1 MPLPMQI
8 QFLREAVII
17 WKRLS
22 YSLNQNEQERS
33 KVKRGWQEHIT
44 LVSLLSRSL
53 ADWGGWIFFYF
64 LSVRTLHSPWHLLDA
79 IKQKNNNPADVTSE
93 VKIIVVITAIAPN
106 VSIDTG
112 AVRNA
117 FHKYIYST
125 NPTRQSLS
133 NSLHSGEPEAY
144 RVRVWFCAKI
154 LKAGN
159 WQSWD

>member
-1 MPLPMQI
+1 MPK
-8 QFLREAVII
+8 E
-17 WKRLS
+17 K
-22 YSLNQNEQERS
+22 
-33 KVKRGWQEHIT
+33 KKH
-44 LVSLLSRSL
+44 
-53 ADWGGWIFFYF
+53 
-64 LSVRTLHSPWHLLDA
+64 
-79 IKQKNNNPADVTSE
+79 NPADVTSE
-93 VKIIVVITAIAPN
+93 VKIIIVITTIAPN

-112 AVRNA
+112 VVPNA

-144 RVRVWFCAKI
+144 RVRVWFCAEI

>member
-1 MPLPMQI
+1 MHASAH
-8 QFLREAVII
+8 AVIV
-17 WKRLS
+17 S
-22 YSLNQNEQERS
+22 QRS
-33 KVKRGWQEHIT
+33 CHYLEEAE
-44 LVSLLSRSL
+44 LLSESERTRKKQDKEGV
-53 ADWGGWIFFYF
+53 ARTYYFGFIAKHKFGWLGRLDLFLFFI
-64 LSVRTLHSPWHLLDA
+64 RTLHSPWHLLDA
-79 IKQKNNNPADVTSE
+79 KKQKNNNPADVTSE

-133 NSLHSGEPEAY
+133 NSLYSGEPEAY